1 MTTLPTILRLTKG
14 RRPGLGRPSRRSL
27 VRKTLPTILSRVS
40 TQKNQ
45 LLQNQLFGDLVCTPT
60 YKNLL
65 VQISHSKTSSI
76 LQKTALNS
84 DRNQLL
90 TSHSIFL
97 LERISCT
104 TSKVLQ
110 GCWPF
115 QREVNGSTTLNNY
128 F

>member
-1 MTTLPTILRLTKG
+1 MSVRLHI
-14 RRPGLGRPSRRSL
+14 RSARAAGSSS
-27 VRKTLPTILSRVS
+27 VSIAVDKDRVS

-65 VQISHSKTSSI
+65 VQISLSKTSSI

-90 TSHSIFL
+90 TSHS
-97 LERISCT
+97 S
-104 TSKVLQ
+104 S
-110 GCWPF
+110 
-115 QREVNGSTTLNNY
+115 Y
-128 F
+128 